1 MSEDFMTKAKG
12 VASSWSKRLAKAALS
27 PLGRKV
33 LVSTG
38 VLLPVSAA
46 YLVLVEPILTSAIQA
61 LPMLSTG
68 PGGISSWLSWVRA
81 SIGTIPDGLA
91 SFWSMD
97 WASPAAIPGYLLL
110 GLLVFACVAPSF
122 RVKPPHNDIIDSQ
135 PPAAGSN
142 EYGNARWLRTEREI
156 ARDLGFRRT
165 TIDHIP
171 DGEGGLYMGMF
182 GRHVLLSTADE
193 HAVVLAPTRTG
204 KTRQFLLPMI
214 ACLGLSGECMC
225 MFDPKGELYGLTS
238 DFLRERGYKVNRVD
252 FSDPSR
258 GNRWNPLYRAIRAYM
273 GDEAEGSKTISQLL
287 KDSDRLIVEVTGL
300 QKDVDGE
307 SDPKSQGRLE
317 ESKGKLQ
324 AVEAELTSRLELA
337 EAEVKRVTALIIP
350 RNPEKEGNAA
360 FFNDGA
366 ESLIQMTLHFLVS
379 SPVCPEQAK
388 TIHTASKLIAEVCK
402 PCKLTKNRGDGKI
415 FAPLVEEVHKLHPRH
430 PAYAAMLN
438 VDGSEN
444 LGDFVTTAK
453 GRLAPFTSTSVARMM
468 CDTDYPP
475 DRLADEKTAT
485 FIIIPNDDDTY
496 KQTAQMYFRQVYM
509 MLVQR
514 QDVLGGRLPIRMN
527 IIGEEFKQLP
537 PFDDIDEK
545 LSLCAGMGIRWTLV
559 LQSLTQLQSAY
570 EREDAATIMENCAL
584 KVVLNAGT
592 EEMGRYIEGL
602 CGQYTIS
609 ISSTSS
615 SKAPRGLMDDRVNQS
630 QSLGMRKRCL
640 ASEAIRW
647 NPDQGVMVLK
657 SRCMPACAQVPKL
670 ERTPFEEMLG
680 LGDRGHNT
688 AKTKA
693 ARERVEHDES
703 FMVPTWDIGQN
714 NKDLVGKL
722 YTGAE
727 IKEMRDERIKKLL
740 DSSMKRQGLKTEKKD
755 SGKNPK
761 HAKKGKGSEA
771 DAKARSCI

>member
-1 MSEDFMTKAKG
+1 MGEDVARKAAE
-12 VASSWSKRLAKAALS
+12 VASSALARLAKAARS
-27 PLGRKV
+27 PIGRKA

-61 LPMLSTG
+61 LPMLSSG
-68 PGGISSWLSWVRA
+68 PEGIPAWLSWVKA
-81 SIGTIPDGLA
+81 SIGTIPSGLT

-97 WASPAAIPGYLLL
+97 WAAPAAVPGYLLL
-110 GLLVFACVAPSF
+110 ALFVFVCVAPSF
-122 RVKPPHNDIIDSQ
+122 KSKVPHNDIIDAQ
-135 PPAAGSN
+135 PPSAGSN
-142 EYGNARWLRTEREI
+142 EYGNSRWLRTEKEI

-165 TIDHIP
+165 TIEHIA

-182 GRHVLLSTADE
+182 GRHVLLATADE
-193 HAVVLAPTRTG
+193 HAMVLAPTRTG
-204 KTRQFLLPMI
+204 KTRQFLLPTI

-238 DFLRERGYKVNRVD
+238 DFLRERGYKVNRID

-258 GNRWNPLYRAIRAYM
+258 GNRWNPLYRAIKAYM
-273 GDEAEGSKTISQLL
+273 GDGTDGSKTISDML
-287 KDSDRLIVEVTGL
+287 KKSDALIKEISSLTKAAKKHSEKEGDLSEAKSRLNE
-300 QKDVDGE
+300 
-307 SDPKSQGRLE
+307 LE
-317 ESKGKLQ
+317 L
-324 AVEAELTSRLELA
+324 ELTSRLEVA
-337 EAEVKRVTALIIP
+337 ETEVKRVTSLIIP

-366 ESLIQMTLHFLVS
+366 ESLIQMTLHYLAS

-402 PCKLTKNRGDGKI
+402 PCKLTKTRGDGKV
-415 FAPLVEEVHKLHPRH
+415 FAPLIEEVHRLHPRH

-438 VDGSEN
+438 VDGSDN

-485 FIIIPNDDDTY
+485 FIIVPNDDDTY

-537 PFDDIDEK
+537 PFDAIDEK

-570 EREDAATIMENCAL
+570 EREDAATIMENCAI
-584 KVVLNAGT
+584 KVCLRAGD
-592 EEMGRYIEGL
+592 EEMGRYVEGL

-609 ISSTSS
+609 ISSSSS
-615 SKAPRGLMDDRVNQS
+615 SKAPRGIMDDRVNQS

-657 SRCMPACAQVPKL
+657 SRCMPACVQLPKL
-670 ERTPFEEMLG
+670 ETTPFEHMLG
-680 LGDRGHNT
+680 LGDVEHNK
-688 AKTKA
+688 AKTKT
-693 ARERVEHDES
+693 ARERAEHDERS
-703 FMVPTWDIGQN
+703 MVPTWDIGQCRD
-714 NKDLVGKL
+714 DLVGKF
-722 YTGAE
+722 YTGDE
-727 IKEMRDERIKKLL
+727 IKDLREKRIKKLL
-740 DSSMKRQGLKTEKKD
+740 GFSMERQGLAPEKKD
-755 SGKNPK
+755 GGQRPK
-761 HAKKGKGSEA
+761 HAKKQKGSEA